1 MNKKIKVFDLI
12 EMFYRKEKM
21 PQRIKVSCYEFEYDE
36 EINAYFNLDKN
47 SNNNSLIQDWLN
59 NASKLNNEVEILED
73 NTEEIEELEYEE
85 SKMYCDTQ
93 LIESTKTA
101 KQEDII
107 DKINELVKAVNQIRK
122 KK

>member
-73 NTEEIEELEYEE
+73 NTEEIEEL
-85 SKMYCDTQ
+85 
-93 LIESTKTA
+93 TA
-101 KQEDII
+101 GDLANI
-107 DKINELVKAVNQIRK
+107 DGMANSRIMNKFNKLVKAVNQIRK
-122 KK
+122 ELNNE